1 MQQPV
6 YVYRCH
12 NKADTFVFLAKKDNV
27 DILPSELVNLL
38 GELSFSFEFMLDK
51 NKKLMQADAVEVLK
65 AINEQGFYLQLSS
78 KSKTE
83 KDDKLDQF
91 YRR

>member
-1 MQQPV
+1 MQPI

-12 NKADTFVFLAKKDNV
+12 NKADTFVFLAKKDNLE
-27 DILPSELVNLL
+27 ILPSELINLL

-51 NKKLMQADAVEVLK
+51 NKKLMQANSVEVLK
-65 AINEQGFYLQLSS
+65 AMDEQGFYLQLSS
-78 KSKTE
+78 KNKTG
-83 KDDKLDQF
+83 KNNKLDQF